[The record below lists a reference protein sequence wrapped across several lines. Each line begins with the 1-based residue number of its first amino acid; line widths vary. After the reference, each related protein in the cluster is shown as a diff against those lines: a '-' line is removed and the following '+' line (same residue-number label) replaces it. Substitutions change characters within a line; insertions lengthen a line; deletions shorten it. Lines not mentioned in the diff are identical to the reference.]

1 MPTAKR
7 KQAAK
12 RKQKPKAR
20 RTPSMRPVCM
30 DDDIEQI
37 LCVLVALREMVL
49 GVVDSVREQQLATAD
64 ARILTQVQ
72 ASNLKSLIAAVH
84 GLTNAH
90 REQREYFD
98 KRDAETRSRYV
109 QLRPRGGYLGDR

>member
-1 MPTAKR
+1 M
-7 KQAAK
+7 
-12 RKQKPKAR
+12 KAR
-20 RTPSMRPVCM
+20 KTAEKPARKKAAVRRKVPSMRPVAM

-37 LCVLVALREMVL
+37 LSVLVALREMVL
-49 GVVDSVREQQLATAD
+49 GIADSVREQQLATAD